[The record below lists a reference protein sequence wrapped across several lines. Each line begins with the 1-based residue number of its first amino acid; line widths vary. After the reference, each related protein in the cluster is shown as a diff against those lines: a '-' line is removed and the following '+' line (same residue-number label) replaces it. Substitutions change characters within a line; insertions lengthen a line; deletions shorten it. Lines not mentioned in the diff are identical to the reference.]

1 LSVSGLKFREPYP
14 IYRALRVP
22 LWEGGRPVSV
32 RRVTDDD
39 RKALMEALSE
49 LRSLLERLL
58 NLARDMGEEEKL
70 ELIADA
76 IVMFL
81 KAPLVQEVSPA
92 APTPLK
98 AHVLTLLPRP
108 FVEVFWDDKLHSFV
122 RNVAEKVERKVFDA
136 AKELFQPET
145 ANLVFKLWIFFP
157 ADTRPGHNTSSL
169 IAHSLMT
176 SAIAWALN
184 HRADRRSIAKLR
196 LVALLHDLGKALD
209 PQQHF
214 EASKELAKRLLE
226 GLMSDVTL
234 NELLQEIEK
243 HHVSDTYLRR
253 ADYLASAADRL
264 NRLVR
269 LALKDRLQKIKEVL
283 GIDRTEWDWD
293 FWIAVHERRDEL
305 IRAGLFREDPFR
317 EMTEEFLRK
326 VDSLVRSQEYRK
338 AEPFRDDRISL
349 VLIDFASIQ
358 EYVRRGHEIRV
369 VAAASHVIELAV
381 HAHLL
386 WYLRR
391 RLYLPPEAVLY
402 SGGGNVLLLV
412 PSEVLDTLKGTI
424 KEYGEDGLELKVAH
438 AHFTDDYV
446 RASEELAIN
455 LYREKHKTDLF
466 DADGYGSAQGLFE
479 SGSRLCQ
486 ICYDAWATDP
496 LETPAR
502 ETKEVC
508 GECLRLYKIGS
519 DLHFG
524 VKWKSDIKIGD
535 REFRAASAFEKD
547 EKDWSN
553 VSRWV
558 MEVIAGHDPEELEK
572 GTLERRRDYA
582 VVKFD
587 GNAMGRFMME
597 SVSFTD
603 AVERS
608 FRVDVAMKRAYM
620 EAMEALYDGVK
631 GVSDEKAAE
640 KEVAR
645 VFLGTIYMGG
655 DDGFLLMPSW
665 ASLPFAHLMAEE
677 FSRQLGLERGLRVA
691 VAVGSAT
698 MSVWSLLDCADE
710 MMKRSKDVL
719 RHIGRKL
726 RAYPEGREEVLGA
739 IAFDVFETGSPSG
752 ATVRERMER
761 LSWKVRHARRQTD
774 NGRIELL
781 EEIDSAQPYLIT
793 RSDLEGSTVPELWNS
808 VGKVV
813 FDVSPR
819 NRWSD
824 PDVVRSFY
832 VELFGRAYRISRP
845 PSDSTGKDETVRWLN
860 DVRNAVLR
868 SWGQV
873 SPSSYWREKLI
884 VYFLR
889 QSKRGEEELAKA
901 YRALADLGLQTV
913 LSDWFWSKMG
923 ASLPETPSG
932 SEASV
937 RVGPFPLADVLTL
950 VKLVKGGA
958 W

>member
-1 LSVSGLKFREPYP
+1 MSVSGLKFREPYP

-108 FVEVFWDDKLHSFV
+108 FVEVFWDDKLHYFV

-145 ANLVFKLWIFFP
+145 ANLVFKLWIVFP

-184 HRADRRSIAKLR
+184 HRVDRRSIAKLR

-243 HHVSDTYLRR
+243 HHVSDTYLRK

-424 KEYGEDGLELKVAH
+424 KEYGEDGLELKVA
-438 AHFTDDYV
+438 
-446 RASEELAIN
+446 
-455 LYREKHKTDLF
+455 LF
-466 DADGYGSAQGLFE
+466 F
-479 SGSRLCQ
+479 
-486 ICYDAWATDP
+486 
-496 LETPAR
+496 AR
-502 ETKEVC
+502 E
-508 GECLRLYKIGS
+508 
-519 DLHFG
+519 
-524 VKWKSDIKIGD
+524 
-535 REFRAASAFEKD
+535 A
-547 EKDWSN
+547 
-553 VSRWV
+553 
-558 MEVIAGHDPEELEK
+558 
-572 GTLERRRDYA
+572 RRR
-582 VVKFD
+582 
-587 GNAMGRFMME
+587 
-597 SVSFTD
+597 SS
-603 AVERS
+603 S
-608 FRVDVAMKRAYM
+608 
-620 EAMEALYDGVK
+620 
-631 GVSDEKAAE
+631 SS
-640 KEVAR
+640 
-645 VFLGTIYMGG
+645 II
-655 DDGFLLMPSW
+655 
-665 ASLPFAHLMAEE
+665 SL
-677 FSRQLGLERGLRVA
+677 
-691 VAVGSAT
+691 SA
-698 MSVWSLLDCADE
+698 
-710 MMKRSKDVL
+710 
-719 RHIGRKL
+719 
-726 RAYPEGREEVLGA
+726 P
-739 IAFDVFETGSPSG
+739 
-752 ATVRERMER
+752 
-761 LSWKVRHARRQTD
+761 
-774 NGRIELL
+774 
-781 EEIDSAQPYLIT
+781 
-793 RSDLEGSTVPELWNS
+793 VP
-808 VGKVV
+808 
-813 FDVSPR
+813 
-819 NRWSD
+819 
-824 PDVVRSFY
+824 
-832 VELFGRAYRISRP
+832 
-845 PSDSTGKDETVRWLN
+845 T
-860 DVRNAVLR
+860 
-868 SWGQV
+868 
-873 SPSSYWREKLI
+873 WR
-884 VYFLR
+884 
-889 QSKRGEEELAKA
+889 
-901 YRALADLGLQTV
+901 
-913 LSDWFWSKMG
+913 
-923 ASLPETPSG
+923 
-932 SEASV
+932 
-937 RVGPFPLADVLTL
+937 
-950 VKLVKGGA
+950 
-958 W
+958 